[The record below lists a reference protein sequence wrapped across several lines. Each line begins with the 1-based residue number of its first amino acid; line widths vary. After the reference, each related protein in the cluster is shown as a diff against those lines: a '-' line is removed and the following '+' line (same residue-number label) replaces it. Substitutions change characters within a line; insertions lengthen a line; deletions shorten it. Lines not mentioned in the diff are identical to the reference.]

1 MTLGD
6 AGGRSANRR
15 GRRRQEGGDVRGRP
29 GDAVFTE
36 YRGRPLELDGDRVYQ
51 FSLEWRLGQTMD
63 PIIRK
68 ELMQDGSNLREI
80 GHQLQGVLDEAADL
94 VGEMKSRGWT
104 CEIHEWGQEDPAKV
118 SIMIDGAPRR
128 VLEDI
133 ASLSPR
139 LASTACWRLRVWNP
153 DVEADLHLYYWA
165 VPDSGSSEVTCPPN
179 CKEAEEEAF
188 RHAYWEPSL

>member
-63 PIIRK
+63 PIIRE
-68 ELMQDGSNLREI
+68 ELIQDGSNLREI
-80 GHQLQGVLDEAADL
+80 GHPSGACSKRLPTCRGDEEPMLDLRDQR
-94 VGEMKSRGWT
+94 VG
-104 CEIHEWGQEDPAKV
+104 
-118 SIMIDGAPRR
+118 
-128 VLEDI
+128 
-133 ASLSPR
+133 
-139 LASTACWRLRVWNP
+139 
-153 DVEADLHLYYWA
+153 
-165 VPDSGSSEVTCPPN
+165 
-179 CKEAEEEAF
+179 
-188 RHAYWEPSL
+188 